1 MMLYLGLFIVAPVPR
16 SPHDSEKQYI
26 TILPDGSI
34 SKPETQPCWFDKHV
48 SLRAQARNG
57 KIATS
62 DAFRPGEAEVLVTVV
77 VPAYNEEQRMSGM
90 LEEAVEYL
98 QSTFPQPLDCSSVVS
113 VKPKGWEI
121 LIISDGS
128 TDQTID
134 TALSFARSHQLSTH
148 PPTPAGPWTSNT
160 GPKTRS
166 KSAPKV
172 ETVSTTIPHGSIRV
186 ISLEQNRGKGGA
198 VTHGMRHARGAY
210 IVFADADG
218 ASRFSDLGKL
228 MENCDRVADDKG
240 RAVGV
245 GSRAHMVGSEAVVKR
260 SFLRNALMHSFH
272 LLLRLLTPPATS
284 SIKDTQCG
292 FKLFTRPALPYIIP
306 YMHSEGWIFDVEMLM
321 LAESAGIPMA
331 EVAIGWKEVGG
342 SKLNVVWDSLGMA
355 WGLAVLRA
363 AWMVFAVSTL
373 VVDAN
378 FGHRQTVKHK
388 HDRIYVRGN
397 MAKGCLNSNFGHR
410 QIVKYNKCHTYD
422 DGFHT
427 LKARVVLGKLSLLAP
442 KSADIT
448 SHKHCN
454 SALTRDSKAS

>member
-1 MMLYLGLFIVAPVPR
+1 ML
-16 SPHDSEKQYI
+16 
-26 TILPDGSI
+26 
-34 SKPETQPCWFDKHV
+34 
-48 SLRAQARNG
+48 ARTG

-62 DAFRPGEAEVLVTVV
+62 DAFRPTQPELLITVV

-98 QSTFPQPLDCSSVVS
+98 QSTFPQPLQSHSTPGE
-113 VKPKGWEI
+113 KPRGWEI
-121 LIISDGS
+121 LVVNDGS
-128 TDQTID
+128 TDKTID
-134 TALSFARSHQLSTH
+134 TALSFARDHQLCHS
-148 PPTPAGPWTSNT
+148 PPTPAGPWSSND

-172 ETVSTTIPHGSIRV
+172 ETVPTSIPHGSIRV
-186 ISLEQNRGKGGA
+186 VSLEQNRGKGGA

-210 IVFADADG
+210 VVFADADG

-228 MENCDRVADDKG
+228 MESCDRVADTKG

-363 AWMVFAVSTL
+363 AWMVGVY
-373 VVDAN
+373 
-378 FGHRQTVKHK
+378 R
-388 HDRIYVRGN
+388 
-397 MAKGCLNSNFGHR
+397 
-410 QIVKYNKCHTYD
+410 
-422 DGFHT
+422 
-427 LKARVVLGKLSLLAP
+427 
-442 KSADIT
+442 
-448 SHKHCN
+448 
-454 SALTRDSKAS
+454 RDV